1 LTAEN
6 FRNALVNYAREQ
18 GASAPVRTAILPCTL
33 IESYGTVGRLR
44 DLDHDPWFRQIVAL
58 GPRNIVPIAVIYVPR
73 PRSHT
78 ADAVIPRGP
87 NRLWNV

>member
-1 LTAEN
+1 
-6 FRNALVNYAREQ
+6 
-18 GASAPVRTAILPCTL
+18 VRTAFLPCNL

-44 DLDHDPWFRQIVAL
+44 VLDHDPWFRRIFAL

-73 PRSHT
+73 PRIHIG
-78 ADAVIPRGP
+78 DAVVPRGP